1 MLSDKSRQSLI
12 DIRENIR
19 FAKAF
24 LENKSIDAL
33 LEDRLTFYATTRC
46 LEIVSEASRRLD
58 DEIRERHPDLPWRKI
73 MGVGNVYRHDYD
85 NVDEEFVWRT
95 VHESLGALL
104 AAVEAELAAG

>member
-1 MLSDKSRQSLI
+1 MLSDRSRQSLI
-12 DIRENIR
+12 DIRENIG
-19 FAKAF
+19 FAKTF

-33 LEDRLTFYATTRC
+33 LEDRLAFYATTRC

-58 DEIRERHPDLPWRKI
+58 NEIRDRHPDLPWRKI

-95 VHESLGALL
+95 VHENLDALL
-104 AAVEAELAAG
+104 AAVEAELTAG